1 MKTTNFTHV
10 DLNLLTVFAAVMRAR
25 NTTRAAE
32 ALFITQ
38 PAVSHALKR
47 LRALLNDALFVRS
60 SRGLIPTPRAQAMW
74 EELEPMLG
82 RIERLV
88 MRSPEFDPAT
98 SEREFRIGL
107 PSALDVSVT
116 PELLK
121 VFRDKAP
128 QINLSVRPTSS
139 PEAPEQLDRG
149 DVEIAMS
156 VIAQVRPWQVKE
168 VLGKRGY
175 LCLFAGKRMGIKAPI
190 SLKRLLSLPH
200 VLTSFGGD
208 RRGIVD
214 EALEARGL
222 KRRVLVASPDF
233 AAAANYLHCADAVA
247 VLPEYAAR
255 RFARSLNLTVSRVP
269 IELPPLEISM
279 AWHSRYTD
287 DPAHRWFRQILR
299 AAALKV

>member
-1 MKTTNFTHV
+1 MKPVHFSTV
-10 DLNLLTVFAAVMRAR
+10 DLNLLTVFAALMRAR

-32 ALFITQ
+32 TLFITQ

-47 LRALLNDALFVRS
+47 LRALLGDELLVRTS
-60 SRGLIPTPRAQAMW
+60 HGLIPTPRAQNLW
-74 EELEPMLG
+74 QELEPMLG

-88 MRSPEFDPAT
+88 MRAPEFDPAT

-116 PELLK
+116 PQMLK
-121 VFRDKAP
+121 VLRDEGP
-128 QINLSVRPTSS
+128 QINLVIRPTSS
-139 PEAPEQLDRG
+139 PEAPAQIDRG

-156 VIAQVRPWQVKE
+156 VINEVRPWQVKD
-168 VLGKRGY
+168 VVGKRGY
-175 LCLFAGKRMGIKAPI
+175 LCLFDGRRLAIRPPI

-214 EALEARGL
+214 EALAAQGL

-233 AAAANYLHCADAVA
+233 AAAATYLHCADAIA

-269 IELPPLEISM
+269 IDLPPFEISM
-279 AWHSRYTD
+279 AWHSRYND
-287 DPAHRWFRQILR
+287 DPAHRWFRQLLR
-299 AAALKV
+299 EAALKV